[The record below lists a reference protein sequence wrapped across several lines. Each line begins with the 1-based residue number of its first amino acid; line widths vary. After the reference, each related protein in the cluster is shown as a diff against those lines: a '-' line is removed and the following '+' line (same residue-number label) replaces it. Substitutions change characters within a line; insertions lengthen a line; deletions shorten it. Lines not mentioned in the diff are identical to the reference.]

1 MILGKA
7 GVPLRKK
14 MNTESEILRLRN
26 QVVSATSTYYNAVED
41 VLKESGYSISS
52 IYEQRD
58 RIHYALLWMIR
69 DDLIVVDGDTH
80 QGTANLVWSFSS
92 QPLYFIHDDGNI
104 DCVDWHDE
112 GIDYF
117 IGVNGEFAV
126 HKYDWSDAM
135 REIDEHEE

>member
-1 MILGKA
+1 
-7 GVPLRKK
+7 
-14 MNTESEILRLRN
+14 MNTESEILKLRDK
-26 QVVSATSTYYNAVED
+26 VVSAASAYYNAVED

-58 RIHYALLWMIR
+58 RIHYALLWMLR